1 MYKNKPY
8 TFNLTQAIKN
18 KLYSLTDMP
27 LIKIFIVLTKEKHR
41 NQGNI
46 QVCYIKLLTLLL
58 NAVYMLFQ
66 TKKCYGP
73 ILILGYRPVEV
84 FDKTVTSHHV

>member
-8 TFNLTQAIKN
+8 TFKLTQAIKN
-18 KLYSLTDMP
+18 KLYGLTDMP

-58 NAVYMLFQ
+58 NAVYILFQ
-66 TKKCYGP
+66 TKKFYGP
-73 ILILGYRPVEV
+73 ILILGYRPLT
-84 FDKTVTSHHV
+84 KR

>member
-8 TFNLTQAIKN
+8 RFNSTQAIQN
-18 KLYSLTDMP
+18 KFYGLTNMP
-27 LIKIFIVLTKEKHR
+27 LIKIFILLTKEKHR

-58 NAVYMLFQ
+58 NAV
-66 TKKCYGP
+66 
-73 ILILGYRPVEV
+73 
-84 FDKTVTSHHV
+84 